1 LLFLKETYIMTITK
15 ALLSDSVYNHSNF
28 QKKQSIQIVDS
39 ILEIIKRT
47 LSSGEDVMITRF
59 GKFIVNEKD
68 SRKGRNPQTGSDLQL
83 DARRVVIFKCS
94 GILRKK
100 LNKKRKKRK
109 S

>member
-1 LLFLKETYIMTITK
+1 MTTTK
-15 ALLSDSVYNHSNF
+15 ALLIDSVYNRSNL
-28 QKKQSIQIVDS
+28 QKKES
-39 ILEIIKRT
+39 ILIVASLFEIIKRT
-47 LSSGEDVMITRF
+47 LASGEDVMITGF

-68 SRKGRNPQTGSDLQL
+68 SRKGRNPHTGADLQL

-100 LNKKRKKRK
+100 LNKKKKKRK

>member
-1 LLFLKETYIMTITK
+1 MTITK

>member
-1 LLFLKETYIMTITK
+1 MTITK
-15 ALLSDSVYNHSNF
+15 ALLVDSVYNRSNL
-28 QKKQSIQIVDS
+28 QKQQSILIVDS
-39 ILEIIKRT
+39 LLEIIKRT
-47 LSSGEDVMITRF
+47 LASGEDVMITGF

-68 SRKGRNPQTGSDLQL
+68 SRKGRNPQTGNDLQL

-100 LNKKRKKRK
+100 LNKKKKKRK

>member
-1 LLFLKETYIMTITK
+1 MTITK
-15 ALLSDSVYNHSNF
+15 ALLVDSVYNRSNL
-28 QKKQSIQIVDS
+28 QKQQSILIVDS
-39 ILEIIKRT
+39 LLEIIKRT
-47 LSSGEDVMITRF
+47 LASGEDVMITGF

-68 SRKGRNPQTGSDLQL
+68 SRKGRNPQTGNDLQL

-100 LNKKRKKRK
+100 LNNKKKKRK

>member
-1 LLFLKETYIMTITK
+1 MTTTK
-15 ALLSDSVYNHSNF
+15 AHLIDSVYTHSNL
-28 QKKQSIQIVDS
+28 QKQKSILIVDS
-39 ILEIIKRT
+39 LLEIIKSA
-47 LSSGEDVMITRF
+47 LASGEDVMVTGF
-59 GKFIVNEKD
+59 GKFIVNKKD

-100 LNKKRKKRK
+100 LNKKKKKRK

>member
-1 LLFLKETYIMTITK
+1 MTITK
-15 ALLSDSVYNHSNF
+15 ALLSDSVYSQSNL

-39 ILEIIKRT
+39 LLEIIKRT
-47 LSSGEDVMITRF
+47 LASGEDVMITGF

-68 SRKGRNPQTGSDLQL
+68 SRKGRNPQTGADLQL

-100 LNKKRKKRK
+100 LNRKRKKRK

>member
-1 LLFLKETYIMTITK
+1 MTITK
-15 ALLSDSVYNHSNF
+15 ALLTDSVYNHSNF

-39 ILEIIKRT
+39 LLEIIKRT
-47 LSSGEDVMITRF
+47 LTSGEDVMITGF

-100 LNKKRKKRK
+100 LNKKKKKRK

>member
-1 LLFLKETYIMTITK
+1 MTTTK
-15 ALLSDSVYNHSNF
+15 AHLIDSVYNHSNL
-28 QKKQSIQIVDS
+28 QKQKSILIVDAL
-39 ILEIIKRT
+39 LEIIKRT
-47 LSSGEDVMITRF
+47 LASGEDVMITRF

-68 SRKGRNPQTGSDLQL
+68 SRKGRNPQTGNDLQL

-100 LNKKRKKRK
+100 LNKKKKKRK